1 MAISIHTTRR
11 TPMAEINVT
20 PLVDVMLVLLI
31 IFMVTAPMMQEG
43 LSVDL
48 PEAKGAPLE
57 KERNVEE
64 ILISVGDNGTI
75 HVNEA
80 AVPEAGLIGKIA
92 EMTKDNQSREV
103 YLRADKNVPYGLVV
117 RIMSALKNGGISNLG
132 MVTSPEEE
140 SAPGR

>member
-1 MAISIHTTRR
+1 
-11 TPMAEINVT
+11 
-20 PLVDVMLVLLI
+20 
-31 IFMVTAPMMQEG
+31 
-43 LSVDL
+43 VDL

-64 ILISVGDNGTI
+64 ILISVSDNGTI

-80 AVPEAGLIGKIA
+80 AVSEAGLIGKIA

-117 RIMSALKNGGISNLG
+117 RIMSALKNGGIANLG

>member
-64 ILISVGDNGTI
+64 ILISVGENGTI

-117 RIMSALKNGGISNLG
+117 RIMSALKNGGIANLG